1 MEIQVKTIGD
11 LHHEVNMSRTKRLA
25 EIRHRID
32 NANQV
37 KDIDA
42 YLYANELGFRS
53 SNIIQ
58 EIRKHKLIEK
68 DIAEEKAIID
78 YKIKY
83 PNHRFIHK
91 NDLISIVNKYGLIM
105 TDDLSRFTGEFPL
118 KNIKEM
124 MNFKLKDEDFS
135 LLNVNTSRMHNM
147 ITTTL
152 DIIDENPIGFL
163 NAKKMCINNESYI
176 TRLVFEL
183 NTSTV
188 YYSKIFGEY
197 TSNGGNFN
205 ISVLYDIDKNKCTF
219 NETSFLKYMSTNYN
233 SLSIVGTRDQFR
245 LNDNEKIIE
254 GQIYSIPDN
263 DPIVLTRVAYGYLIR
278 TMWGDEAQLPEIVDI
293 RSN

>member
-1 MEIQVKTIGD
+1 
-11 LHHEVNMSRTKRLA
+11 
-25 EIRHRID
+25 
-32 NANQV
+32 
-37 KDIDA
+37 
-42 YLYANELGFRS
+42 
-53 SNIIQ
+53 
-58 EIRKHKLIEK
+58 
-68 DIAEEKAIID
+68 
-78 YKIKY
+78 
-83 PNHRFIHK
+83 
-91 NDLISIVNKYGLIM
+91 
-105 TDDLSRFTGEFPL
+105 
-118 KNIKEM
+118 
-124 MNFKLKDEDFS
+124 
-135 LLNVNTSRMHNM
+135 MHNM